1 MSRIGKQPIT
11 IPAGVEVTIG
21 ANNEIT
27 VKGSQGTLVQTM
39 PADMII
45 KKDGETITV
54 ERPSDDKAHRSL
66 HGLTRTLVS
75 NMVIGASEG
84 FKKELEINGVGYR
97 AAKQGNK
104 LVMNLGYSHQVEMEE
119 IDGIKIDV
127 PQPNQ
132 IVISGPDK
140 QKVGQFAAQVRE
152 KRPPEPYKGKGI
164 KYVDETIRRKEGK
177 AGSKKK

>member
-1 MSRIGKQPIT
+1 MSRIGNSPIEV
-11 IPAGVEVTIG
+11 PAGVTVTIG
-21 ANNEIT
+21 TNNEVT
-27 VKGSQGTLVQTM
+27 VKGPKGELSRQFSQ
-39 PADMII
+39 DMII
-45 KKDGETITV
+45 EQNGNIIEVK
-54 ERPSDDKAHRSL
+54 RPSDKKEHRAL
-66 HGLTRTLVS
+66 HGLTRTLLN
-75 NMVIGASEG
+75 NMIVGTNEL

-119 IDGIKIDV
+119 IDGIKIEV

-140 QKVGQFAAQVRE
+140 QKVGQFAANVRE

-164 KYVDETIRRKEGK
+164 KYVDEHIRRKEGK
-177 AGSKKK
+177 AGSKK